1 MSCTDDQRTEVY
13 VTVVDADSSLE
24 PAGAPTGAGV
34 LASPP
39 SRSQRA
45 VATVRAYV
53 ALTKPRIIE
62 LLLVTTVPT
71 MFLAA
76 GGVPSLTLVLATF
89 VGGSLAAGSAN
100 SLNCFV
106 DRDIDQIMT
115 RTGRR
120 PLATHAVRPRSAL
133 VFGLVLGAV
142 ALGVMATVN
151 ALATA
156 LTLFAIAFYVLVYT
170 VGLKRRTAS
179 NIVWGGIAG
188 CMPVLIGWAAV
199 TGTLAWPAWLLFGVV
214 FWWTPPH
221 FWALALRFRD
231 DYAAAG
237 VPMLPVVAEPR
248 VVVRRMLGHS
258 LAMVAASLVLWP
270 VADMTVVY
278 LLAAAVLG
286 AIFLGSV
293 VGLRRRVLGGLPE
306 EQWRPMRLF
315 HWSITYLTLLFVMV
329 GIDPLLPF
337 S

>member
-1 MSCTDDQRTEVY
+1 
-13 VTVVDADSSLE
+13 VTVVDA
-24 PAGAPTGAGV
+24 ATV
-34 LASPP
+34 
-39 SRSQRA
+39 A
-45 VATVRAYV
+45 VDRRRPGLQVWATVRAYV

-76 GGVPSLTLVLATF
+76 AGVPPLSLVLATF

-106 DRDIDQIMT
+106 DRDIDGVMT

-120 PLATHAVRPRSAL
+120 PLATKEVSPRAAL
-133 VFGLVLGAV
+133 VFGLT
-142 ALGVMATVN
+142 LGVLALAVMLTVN
-151 ALATA
+151 LLAAA

-170 VGLKRRTAS
+170 IGLKRRTAS
-179 NIVWGGIAG
+179 NIVWGGVAG

-199 TGTLAWPAWLLFGVV
+199 TGSLAWPAWVLFGVV

-258 LAMVAASLVLWP
+258 LAMVGASLLLWP
-270 VADMTVVY
+270 VADLTVLY
-278 LLAAAVLG
+278 LAVAVVLG
-286 AIFLGSV
+286 AVFLGSV
-293 VGLRRRVLGGLPE
+293 IGLRRRVLAGLPE
-306 EQWRPMRLF
+306 DQWRPMRLF

-329 GIDPLLPF
+329 GVDPLLPF
-337 S
+337 G

>member
-1 MSCTDDQRTEVY
+1 M
-13 VTVVDADSSLE
+13 TVVDAAALAVTRRR
-24 PAGAPTGAGV
+24 PGRQTG
-34 LASPP
+34 
-39 SRSQRA
+39 
-45 VATVRAYV
+45 ATVRAYV

-76 GGVPSLTLVLATF
+76 GEVPSLMLVLATF

-106 DRDIDQIMT
+106 DRDIDGVMT
-115 RTGRR
+115 RTGGR
-120 PLATHAVRPRSAL
+120 PLATKEVSPRAAL
-133 VFGLVLGAV
+133 IFGLVLGVLSLAV
-142 ALGVMATVN
+142 MLTVN
-151 ALATA
+151 LLAA
-156 LTLFAIAFYVLVYT
+156 GLTLFAIVFYVLVYT
-170 VGLKRRTAS
+170 IGLKRRTAS

-188 CMPVLIGWAAV
+188 CMPVLIGWSAV
-199 TGTLAWPAWLLFGVV
+199 TGGLAWPAWVLFGVV

-258 LAMVAASLVLWP
+258 LAMVAASLVLWS
-270 VADMTVVY
+270 VADLTALYLGVAVTLGVV
-278 LLAAAVLG
+278 
-286 AIFLGSV
+286 FLGSV
-293 VGLRRRVLGGLPE
+293 VGLRRRVLAGLPE
-306 EQWRPMRLF
+306 DQWRPMRLF

-329 GIDPLLPF
+329 GLDPLLPF
-337 S
+337 G

>member
-1 MSCTDDQRTEVY
+1 M
-13 VTVVDADSSLE
+13 TVVGADPSRNTAAA
-24 PAGAPTGAGV
+24 PADTSAPTRGAG
-34 LASPP
+34 
-39 SRSQRA
+39 RGQRA
-45 VATVRAYV
+45 LATMGAFV

-76 GGVPSLTLVLATF
+76 DGVPSLLLVLTTF

-106 DRDIDQIMT
+106 DRDIDQVMT

-120 PLATHAVRPRSAL
+120 PLATQAVTPRSAL
-133 VFGLVLGAV
+133 IFGLALGAL
-142 ALGVMATVN
+142 ALVVMSTVN

-156 LTLFAIAFYVLVYT
+156 LTLFAIVFYVLVYT

-199 TGTLAWPAWLLFGVV
+199 TGGLAWPAWVLFGVV

-270 VADMTVVY
+270 VADLTLVY
-278 LLAAAVLG
+278 LGVAVVLG

-293 VGLRRRVLGGLPE
+293 VGLRRRVLAGLPE
-306 EQWRPMRLF
+306 DQWFPMRLF

-329 GIDPLLPF
+329 GIDPLLPIG
-337 S
+337 